1 MPPITIA
8 WDSTNTTLTSDPYSY
23 DAGVH
28 GRGATAVNWQT
39 GTGVD
44 DIEGI
49 SIDKFNGSAYTGT
62 QPSPSGASNQWTW
75 SDPENASGT
84 YEYTVSAAVS
94 GVGVVTLDPRI
105 INT

>member
-8 WDSTNTTLTSDPYSY
+8 WDSTNTTLTSDPYEYS
-23 DAGVH
+23 AGVH
-28 GRGATAVNWQT
+28 GQGATAVNWQP
-39 GTGVD
+39 GTDVD
-44 DIEGI
+44 SIEGI
-49 SIDKFNGSAYTGT
+49 SIKSFNGAAYTGA
-62 QPSPSGASNQWTW
+62 QPTVSGSSNQWTW
-75 SDPENASGT
+75 SDPETAAGS